1 MASTESP
8 QREGFRAPESLPT
21 RRSLRRKS
29 RLSSALGVAG
39 EIMMTL
45 GALVGL
51 FTLWHVVINDSIQGQ
66 QQQSAGV
73 SVAEDWELE
82 PQSPSLEAAE
92 DSLPDA
98 SPVTPSSEEPPVIE
112 SADEGERFALL
123 RVPRFGEGYV
133 RAIGE
138 GVDLTTVLNEP
149 SLGVGRYS
157 QSSELGATG
166 NFALAGHRT
175 TFGASFAEIGALR
188 VGDPIFIEV
197 PEGWFAYQFR
207 NHEYVWPNEVEVLDH
222 FPKQELSEGT
232 HRILTLTSCH
242 PRFSEAERIIAYA
255 TFVGWYPRESGPPS
269 ELNAVVG
276 EGS

>member
-1 MASTESP
+1 M
-8 QREGFRAPESLPT
+8 
-21 RRSLRRKS
+21 
-29 RLSSALGVAG
+29 
-39 EIMMTL
+39 ITL
-45 GALVGL
+45 GALLGL
-51 FTLWHVVINDSIQGQ
+51 FALWYVVINDSIQGQ
-66 QQQSAGV
+66 QQQRAGS
-73 SVAEDWELE
+73 SVADEWHVE
-82 PQSPSLEAAE
+82 PQSQTL
-92 DSLPDA
+92 
-98 SPVTPSSEEPPVIE
+98 SPVEEVLPVPPPVAPSSEAPPLIE
-112 SADEGERFALL
+112 SVDEGEPFALL

-138 GVDLTTVLNEP
+138 GVDLSSVLNEP
-149 SLGVGRYS
+149 SLGVGRYP

-175 TFGASFAEIGALR
+175 TFGASFADIGSLR

-207 NHEYVWPNEVEVLDH
+207 NHEYVWPNEVEVLNH

-242 PRFSEAERIIAYA
+242 PRLSEAERIIAYA
-255 TFVGWYPRESGPPS
+255 TFVGWYPRENGPPS
-269 ELNAVVG
+269 QLNAFVG

>member
-1 MASTESP
+1 MKT
-8 QREGFRAPESLPT
+8 LPT
-21 RRSLRRKS
+21 RRSLRRRS

-39 EIMMTL
+39 ELMITL
-45 GALVGL
+45 GVLVGL
-51 FTLWHVVINDSIQGQ
+51 FVLWHAVINDTIQGQ
-66 QQQSAGV
+66 LQERAAV
-73 SVAEDWELE
+73 SIANEWNVQPRPQPFVPDEETPAE
-82 PQSPSLEAAE
+82 
-92 DSLPDA
+92 LPL
-98 SPVTPSSEEPPVIE
+98 VTPSRDDPPVIE
-112 SADEGERFALL
+112 SPDVGERFALL
-123 RVPRFGEGYV
+123 RVPRFGERFV

-138 GVDLTTVLNEP
+138 GVDLSTVLNEP

-157 QSSELGATG
+157 QSSELGSTG

-207 NHEYVWPNEVEVLDH
+207 NHEYVWPNEVEVLNH

-255 TFVGWYPRESGPPS
+255 TFVGWYPRESGAPS
-269 ELNAVVG
+269 ELDAVVG